1 MAAAQHFWFEQDPVL
16 VHIPQQE
23 LGLQQSGEAPMR
35 HAIAHGHA
43 PGNLGL
49 TLLDSGHRALLRAV
63 ETLEEWSARSA
74 QRRAL
79 FRLDDHVLHDVG
91 LSRADV
97 EREAEKSFWQK

>member
-1 MAAAQHFWFEQDPVL
+1 MAAAQDFWFEQDPIL
-16 VHIPQQE
+16 GHIRQQE
-23 LGLQQSGEAPMR
+23 PGLQQSGEAPMR
-35 HAIAHGHA
+35 YAIAHSQA

-49 TLLDSGHRALLRAV
+49 TLLDSGRRALLRAV

-79 FRLDDHVLHDVG
+79 LRLDDHMLRDVG